1 MAISKVLVIDDS
13 IMIRKM
19 VKSILA
25 DKFEVLEANDGMSG
39 LAAAKK
45 APPHLILL
53 DFVMPKYNGYQTLQA
68 LRRVDTLKN
77 IPVIM
82 ISGLREQVAE
92 NVPEPW
98 DFDFLE
104 KPFEPEAL
112 ISRIDQLLQTGV
124 PASAIAAVAQSD
136 DSRNSQ
142 RVLDR
147 LTATETL
154 LAQGIE
160 NLIQREVVA
169 RINAL
174 STRLQKQEGAMG
186 ILDKKLD
193 AVSQKL
199 EHQNK
204 GLMIVL
210 REIKALQA
218 QVITK

>member
-1 MAISKVLVIDDS
+1 MSISKVLVIDDS

-39 LAAAKK
+39 LDTAKK
-45 APPHLILL
+45 VAPNLILL

-68 LRRVDTLKN
+68 LRRVDTLKD

-104 KPFEPEAL
+104 KPFEPEVL
-112 ISRIDQLLQTGV
+112 ISKIDHLLHTGV
-124 PASAIAAVAQSD
+124 PAVAGAIPTE

-169 RINAL
+169 RINTL
-174 STRLQKQEGAMG
+174 STRVQKQEAALN

-193 AVSQKL
+193 SISQKL

-204 GLMIVL
+204 GLMIIL
-210 REIKALQA
+210 REIKALQT
-218 QVITK
+218 QVASK

>member
-39 LAAAKK
+39 LDAAKK
-45 APPHLILL
+45 APPNLILL

-68 LRRVDTLKN
+68 LRRVESLKG

-104 KPFEPEAL
+104 KPFEPETL
-112 ISRIDQLLQTGV
+112 IARIDHLLQTGV
-124 PASAIAAVAQSD
+124 PISAVAVQSD
-136 DSRNSQ
+136 ESRSSQ

-169 RINAL
+169 RVNSLA
-174 STRLQKQEGAMG
+174 SRLQKQEGTLSV
-186 ILDKKLD
+186 LDKKLD

-204 GLMIVL
+204 GLMIIL
-210 REIKALQA
+210 REIKALQT
-218 QVITK
+218 QVSGK

>member
-39 LAAAKK
+39 LDAAKK
-45 APPHLILL
+45 ILPHLILL

-68 LRRVDTLKN
+68 LRRVETLKN

-104 KPFEPEAL
+104 KPFEPEVL
-112 ISRIDQLLQTGV
+112 ISRIDNLLQTGAPV
-124 PASAIAAVAQSD
+124 GAISIQSD

-174 STRLQKQEGAMG
+174 ANRTQKQEAALG

-204 GLMIVL
+204 GLMIIL
-210 REIKALQA
+210 REIKALQT
-218 QVITK
+218 QVSSK

>member
-39 LAAAKK
+39 LDAAKK
-45 APPHLILL
+45 TSPNLILL

-68 LRRVDTLKN
+68 LRRVDTLKA

-104 KPFEPEAL
+104 KPFEPEVL
-112 ISRIDQLLQTGV
+112 ISRIDQLLHTGLPV
-124 PASAIAAVAQSD
+124 GAVAIQSD
-136 DSRNSQ
+136 DAKNSQ

-169 RINAL
+169 RVNAIA
-174 STRLQKQEGAMG
+174 SRLQKQEGAMG

-204 GLMIVL
+204 GLMIIL
-210 REIKALQA
+210 REIKALQT
-218 QVITK
+218 QVSSK

>member
-39 LAAAKK
+39 LDAAKK
-45 APPHLILL
+45 APPNLILL

-68 LRRVDTLKN
+68 LRRVESLKS

-104 KPFEPEAL
+104 KPFEPEIL
-112 ISRIDQLLQTGV
+112 ISRIDKLLHTGV
-124 PASAIAAVAQSD
+124 PADVVVQVPQSD
-136 DSRNSQ
+136 ESKNSQ

-169 RINAL
+169 RVNAL
-174 STRLQKQEGAMG
+174 TTRVQKQETALG

-193 AVSQKL
+193 GVSQKL

-204 GLMIVL
+204 GLMIIL
-210 REIKALQA
+210 REIKALQT
-218 QVITK
+218 QVAKK

>member
-1 MAISKVLVIDDS
+1 MAARKVLVIDDS

-25 DKFEVLEANDGMSG
+25 DKFDVVEANDGMSG
-39 LAAAKK
+39 LDVAKK
-45 APPHLILL
+45 APPDLILL

-68 LRRVDTLKN
+68 LRRVETLKD

-92 NVPEPW
+92 HVPEP
-98 DFDFLE
+98 FTEFAFLE
-104 KPFEPEAL
+104 KPFEPEVL
-112 ISRIDQLLQTGV
+112 IANIEKLLYTGA
-124 PASAIAAVAQSD
+124 PAVVSAIAD
-136 DSRNSQ
+136 TTDSRNSQ

-169 RINAL
+169 RINTLAN
-174 STRLQKQEGAMG
+174 RIQKQDSTIAAIE
-186 ILDKKLD
+186 KKLD
-193 AVSQKL
+193 TVSEKL
-199 EHQNK
+199 DHQNK
-204 GLMIVL
+204 GLMVIL

-218 QVITK
+218 AAK